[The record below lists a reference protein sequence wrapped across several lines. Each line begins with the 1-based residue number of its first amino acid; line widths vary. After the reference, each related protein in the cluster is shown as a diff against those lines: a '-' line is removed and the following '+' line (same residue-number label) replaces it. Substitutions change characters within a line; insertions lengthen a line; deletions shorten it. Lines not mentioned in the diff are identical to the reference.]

1 MPYAINYWLLHAADA
16 AKTNQAGGIARIWDL
31 IFQFTTDD
39 AAFQDWAKIF
49 PRWEKCHAD
58 HCTYPGCAGV
68 KPLAIAASYG
78 LFHVAERLLAGRA
91 GEATESKDVI
101 ADIHHDIEDLS
112 EPLHWAVRNGH
123 EEVARLLLDRGAD
136 VSTAGSDGKTP
147 LIWAAQKGYETV
159 ARLLLGRGA
168 DVLTPENDGKTP
180 LIWAALKG
188 HETVARLLLDRGA
201 DVSSAENDGTTP
213 LMWALRNGH
222 ETVARLLLDRGAD
235 VSTAETTVETP
246 LISAEETGP

>member
-31 IFQFTTDD
+31 IFQFTTDE
-39 AAFQDWAKIF
+39 AAFQAWAKIF
-49 PRWEKCHAD
+49 PRWEICHAG
-58 HCTYPGCAGV
+58 HCTYPGSAGV
-68 KPLAIAASYG
+68 KPLSIAASYG

-147 LIWAAQKGYETV
+147 LIWAALE
-159 ARLLLGRGA
+159 
-168 DVLTPENDGKTP
+168 
-180 LIWAALKG
+180 G
-188 HETVARLLLDRGA
+188 HET
-201 DVSSAENDGTTP
+201 
-213 LMWALRNGH
+213 M
-222 ETVARLLLDRGAD
+222 ARLLLDRGAD
-235 VSTAETTVETP
+235 VSTAENDGTTP
-246 LISAEETGP
+246 LTWALENGHETIARLLVDRGAGVSTAETSVKIPLVLAEENGP